1 MKWKVLTAIAVL
13 VIAALAL
20 RWKDEA
26 LMAAAGYFQE
36 AAKEPV
42 PTMRLEP
49 RDYKILVHSRGELTG
64 LKMTPVRA
72 PRVRGGAL
80 KIAWIAPEGKIVDG
94 GDLLVRFDKTDAM
107 LSLEK
112 NQNTVTSF
120 DHQIGKSEMDARTE
134 DGILRMDLRQAGIEL
149 DYAHNQVRQDETI
162 FSAWEIRE
170 SIVSAALAEFKKGA
184 LEFKGEIKGKVTE
197 ADLQILNIQRKR
209 AESEVEIAQ
218 EMLGSLEVRADQQGV
233 VIYSRHG
240 WSRIEV
246 GSQVWPGSP
255 ILELAALHQ
264 FQGNLQVVENQIVGI
279 EPGGPVQL
287 KISAFPGQTFP
298 GSVKTVA
305 KAPQQLYRKDP
316 RKYFSCTVVL
326 DVPLEV
332 MEQLKPGMRIEGAI
346 QVEEHHAAMIV
357 PKCAIIRK
365 DTEFVAFVKQ
375 GREFVETKVEI
386 LESDHGFYVVGGLQ
400 KGSEL
405 ALRHPYEVQSLHLP
419 DFNAPAAR
427 SQSRRFIMV
436 M

>member
-1 MKWKVLTAIAVL
+1 MKWKVLT
-13 VIAALAL
+13 VIALLAMAAAAL

-26 LMAAAGYFQE
+26 VAVAADYLQGAE
-36 AAKEPV
+36 EEPV
-42 PTMRLEP
+42 PTMRLQP
-49 RDYKILVHSRGELTG
+49 RDYRILVHSGGELTG
-64 LKMTPVRA
+64 LNMTPVRA
-72 PRVRGGAL
+72 PRVRGGSL
-80 KIAWIAPEGKIVDG
+80 NIAWIAAEGKIVNS
-94 GDLLVRFDKTDAM
+94 GDLLVRFDNTDAM

-134 DGILRMDLRQAGIEL
+134 DGILSMDLRQAGIEL
-149 DYAHNQVRQDETI
+149 DYARNQVRQDKSI

-170 SIVSAALAEFKKGA
+170 SIVSAALAEFKRDA
-184 LEFKGEIKGKVTE
+184 LQVKGEIKGEVTE
-197 ADLQILNIQRKR
+197 AGLQILKIQKKR
-209 AESEVEIAQ
+209 AESEVEIAE
-218 EMLGSLEVRADQQGV
+218 EMLSSLEVHADQQGV
-233 VIYSRHG
+233 VIFSNHG

-264 FQGNLQVVENQIVGI
+264 FQGKLQVVENEIVGI
-279 EPGGPVQL
+279 EPGDQVQL
-287 KISAFPGQTFP
+287 SIGAFPGQTFP
-298 GSVKTVA
+298 GRIKTVA

-316 RKYFSCTVVL
+316 RKYFTCTVVL

-357 PKCAIIRK
+357 PKSAIIK
-365 DTEFVAFVKQ
+365 KEMEFVAFVKQ
-375 GREFVETKVEI
+375 GREFVETKVKI
-386 LESDHGFYVVGGLQ
+386 LESDHGFYVVDGLQ
-400 KGSEL
+400 KDSEL
-405 ALRHPYEVQSLHLP
+405 ALRHPYEAQSLHLP